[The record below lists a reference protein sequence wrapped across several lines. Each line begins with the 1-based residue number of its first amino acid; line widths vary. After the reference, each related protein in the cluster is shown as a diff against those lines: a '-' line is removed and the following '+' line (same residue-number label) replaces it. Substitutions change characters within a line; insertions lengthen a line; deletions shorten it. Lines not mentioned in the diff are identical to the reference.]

1 MHGKV
6 RKRAVLRRQRE
17 FSLARKAGE
26 DRVRIFP
33 CFAAQKPLPRLG
45 EAHAR
50 VQRMLAVVLCQ
61 HRLTVCPQ
69 PVQRRRCKIARRRD
83 LDELSPRTEH
93 GEHFHQFFFR
103 FIEARGKVR
112 KRHAIRAALAD
123 GLHELCLVRSALA
136 HGERG
141 DHARVVSLVPVRM
154 LVQDHPAA
162 DSLERRI
169 KAHHKAVA
177 LPRGERFAQP
187 QLGIAALARTQR
199 VAVQQHR
206 LCKAHRRTVV
216 EVQARAALDDP
227 LRIRQILQFH
237 VQHQRRLHR
246 IRPAQ
251 HIAAADA
258 LFFDAR

>member
-6 RKRAVLRRQRE
+6 HKRAVLRRQRE

-61 HRLTVCPQ
+61 HRLAVCPQ

-83 LDELSPRTEH
+83 LDELSPHAER
-93 GEHFHQFFFR
+93 GKRFRQSLFR
-103 FIEARGKVR
+103 FIKARGKVR
-112 KRHAIRAALAD
+112 KRHVIRAALAD
-123 GLHELCLVRSALA
+123 GLHELRLVRSALA

-141 DHARVVSLVPVRM
+141 EHTRIVSLVAIRL

-199 VAVQQHR
+199 IAVQQHR
-206 LCKAHRRTVV
+206 LCKAHRRAVV